1 MELVTN
7 VHTIYMMIGPTE
19 CGKTTFAK
27 EVLMPQLRGSASGG
41 MQMNVQYLSSDSMR
55 QEILGHDYDKYD
67 QVMLEASAQA
77 FHLLYTQLDMVTS
90 FPVNAEFVI
99 LDTTGLAE
107 DFRAKVREI
116 AERNHYHVEVILFD
130 YRKREDYYA
139 SERSKRLITNHMNRL
154 KKDVLGSLVREG
166 YANIHRV
173 RSKDFYLLEQGDAN
187 PEYHVIVQNR
197 GEYAATFL
205 PNERNYTIVGDVH
218 ECIHDLQ
225 GLLRSLGYRIEDGK
239 LSATERVKDTDIILV
254 GDWID
259 KGKATKETIDF
270 LYDNREHFR
279 FVLGNHENFVYKYL
293 HGEVSGV
300 NPELV
305 RTYFDSIQVLM
316 GDRKLLDRFNHLV
329 SLSQPFY
336 QFRSPNA
343 PSFYVTHAPC
353 KNKYIGKLDV
363 KAVRRQRNF
372 RIDRDSPLEEQ
383 LRFTQEEAV
392 SNQPYHIFGH
402 VAAKTAFRIKNK
414 IHVDTG
420 NVHGNRLTAVSISYK
435 PFFKSHSA
443 KQAIVEDELPTL
455 FDVQRKVSLQDLNDE
470 EVRRLHYCTRNQIN
484 FISGTMSPSD
494 KDVDA
499 HELESLKRGLDY
511 FAEHQ
516 VEKVVLQPKYMGS
529 RCNIYLYR
537 DVEQCFAV
545 SRNGYRVKQVDLMDV
560 YEHLLHRYQGY
571 MEENQIAMLLL
582 DGELLPWRAMGEG
595 LIERQFKPIS
605 AALESELEFLQE
617 QGFESAWGK
626 LVENYR
632 STEFEKDQYHMQK
645 AALSEKYGSHVYQ
658 SYKHV
663 RDALKTYV
671 PLNEHENAYATY
683 KKQLELYGEDGELE
697 YKPFGLLKVI
707 YESGEERIPDE
718 NTSVIFSFLS
728 DDEYVIVDITQ
739 PNYYEQA
746 ERYFSK
752 LTTEKHMEGV
762 VIKPES
768 TVNNAVPYMKVRNAD
783 YLSLVYGYDYQFPHK
798 YDKLIK
804 QKNVKQKLK
813 TSLNEYR
820 LGQQMLAVGLDE
832 ITPQHAKY
840 KEVVANLLFEVAG
853 EKEIDP
859 RL

>member
-27 EVLMPQLRGSASGG
+27 EVLMPKLRGDASGA

-77 FHLLYTQLDMVTS
+77 FNLLFTKLDMVTS

-116 AERNHYHVEVILFD
+116 ADRNHYHVEVILFD

-154 KKDVLGSLVREG
+154 KKDVLGSLAREG

-173 RSKDFYLLEQGDAN
+173 RSKDFYWLEQGAAN
-187 PEYHVIVQNR
+187 PEYRVIVHNR
-197 GEYAATFL
+197 REYAATFL
-205 PNERNYTIVGDVH
+205 PNERKYMIVGDVH

-225 GLLRSLGYRIEDGK
+225 GLLRSCGYRIEDGK
-239 LSATERVKDTDIILV
+239 LSATERVQDTDIILV

-259 KGKATKETIDF
+259 KGKATKATIDF
-270 LYDNREHFR
+270 LYDNREHFW

-293 HGEVSGV
+293 QGEVSGV
-300 NPELV
+300 DQELV

-316 GDRKLLDRFNHLV
+316 GDRELLDRFNHLV

-336 QFRSPNA
+336 QYRSPHA

-353 KNKYIGKLDV
+353 RNKYIGKLDV

-372 RIDRDSPLEEQ
+372 RIDRDDPLEEQ
-383 LRFTQEEAV
+383 LRFIQEEVV

-420 NVHGNRLTAVSISYK
+420 SVHGNRLTAVSISYK

-443 KQAIVEDELPTL
+443 KQAIIEDELPTL
-455 FDVQRKVSLQDLNDE
+455 FEVQRKVSLQELNDE

-537 DVEQCFAV
+537 DVEQCYAV
-545 SRNGYRVKQVDLMDV
+545 SRNGYRVKQVDLTDV
-560 YEHLLHRYQGY
+560 YEQLLHRFRTY

-595 LIERQFKPIS
+595 LIERQFKPIA

-626 LVENYR
+626 LVETYR
-632 STEFEKDQYHMQK
+632 STEFEKDQYHMSK
-645 AALSEKYGSHVYQ
+645 AVLSEKYGSHIYQ

-663 RDALKTYV
+663 HDAIKTHV
-671 PLNEHENAYATY
+671 PLCEHEDAYETY
-683 KKQLELYGEDGELE
+683 QKQLELYAEDGELE

-707 YESGEERIPDE
+707 DKSGEERIPTE
-718 NTSVIFSFLS
+718 NTSAIFSFLS
-728 DDEYVIVDITQ
+728 DDEYVIVDLTQ
-739 PNYYEQA
+739 PDYVEQA
-746 ERYFSK
+746 EHYFSK

-762 VIKPES
+762 VMKPEI
-768 TVNNAVPYMKVRNAD
+768 TINNAVPYMKVRNAD

-798 YDKLIK
+798 YEKLIK
-804 QKNVKQKLK
+804 QKNVRQKLK
-813 TSLNEYR
+813 TSLGEYR
-820 LGQQMLAVGLDE
+820 LGQQMLAVKLNE

-840 KEVVANLLFEVAG
+840 KEVVANLLFEVG
-853 EKEIDP
+853 REKEIDP

>member
-27 EVLMPQLRGSASGG
+27 EVLMPQLSGDASGA

-77 FHLLYTQLDMVTS
+77 FNLLYTKLDMVTS

-107 DFRAKVREI
+107 DIRAKVREI

-154 KKDVLGSLVREG
+154 KKDVLGSLAREG

-173 RSKDFYLLEQGDAN
+173 RSKDFYWLEQGAAN
-187 PEYHVIVQNR
+187 PEYRVIVQNR

-225 GLLRSLGYRIEDGK
+225 GLLRSCGYRIEDGR
-239 LSATERVKDTDIILV
+239 LSAMERVQDTDIILV

-259 KGKATKETIDF
+259 KGKATKATIDF

-293 HGEVSGV
+293 QGEVSGV
-300 NPELV
+300 DKELV
-305 RTYFDSIQVLM
+305 DTYFDSIQVLM
-316 GDRKLLDRFNHLV
+316 GDRELLDRFNHLV

-336 QFRSPNA
+336 QYRSPHA

-353 KNKYIGKLDV
+353 RNKYIGKLDG

-372 RIDRDSPLEEQ
+372 RIDRDAPLEEQ
-383 LRFTQEEAV
+383 LRFIQEEAV

-420 NVHGNRLTAVSISYK
+420 SVHGNRLTAVIISYK
-435 PFFKSHSA
+435 PFFKSHPA
-443 KQAIVEDELPTL
+443 KQAIIEEELPTL
-455 FDVQRKVSLQDLNDE
+455 FEVQRKVSLQELNDE

-545 SRNGYRVKQVDLMDV
+545 SRNGYRVKQVDLTDV
-560 YEHLLHRYQGY
+560 YEQLLHRFRTY

-595 LIERQFKPIS
+595 LIERQFKPIA
-605 AALESELEFLQE
+605 AALESELEFLQQ
-617 QGFESAWGK
+617 QGFEAVWGK
-626 LVENYR
+626 LVETYR
-632 STEFEKDQYHMQK
+632 STEFEKDQYHMSK
-645 AALSEKYGSHVYQ
+645 AVLSEKYGSPIYQ

-663 RDALKTYV
+663 HYAIKTNV
-671 PLNEHENAYATY
+671 PLSEHEEAYETY
-683 KKQLELYGEDGELE
+683 QKQLGLYAEDGDLE

-707 YESGEERIPDE
+707 YESGEERIPTE
-718 NTSVIFSFLS
+718 NTSAIFSFLS
-728 DDEYVIVDITQ
+728 DDEYVIVDLTQ
-739 PNYYEQA
+739 PDYVEQA

-762 VIKPES
+762 VMKPEC

-798 YDKLIK
+798 YYKLIK
-804 QKNVKQKLK
+804 QKNVRQKLK

-820 LGQQMLAVGLDE
+820 LGQRMLAVKLDE
-832 ITPQHAKY
+832 ITPQHAEY
-840 KEVVANLLFEVAG
+840 KELVANLLFEVG
-853 EKEIDP
+853 REKELDP

>member
-7 VHTIYMMIGPTE
+7 VHTIYLMIGPTE

-27 EVLMPQLRGSASGG
+27 EVLMPQLRGDASGA

-77 FHLLYTQLDMVTS
+77 FHLLYTKLDMVTS

-116 AERNHYHVEVILFD
+116 ADRNHYHVEVILFD

-154 KKDVLGSLVREG
+154 KKDVLGSLAREG

-173 RSKDFYLLEQGDAN
+173 RSKDFYWLEQGAAN
-187 PEYHVIVQNR
+187 PEYRVIVHNR
-197 GEYAATFL
+197 SEYAATFL

-225 GLLRSLGYRIEDGK
+225 GLLRSCGYRIEDGK
-239 LSATERVKDTDIILV
+239 LSATERVQDTDIILV

-293 HGEVSGV
+293 QGEVSGV
-300 NPELV
+300 DQELV

-316 GDRKLLDRFNHLV
+316 GDRELLDRFNHLV

-336 QFRSPNA
+336 QYRSPHA

-353 KNKYIGKLDV
+353 RNKYIGKLDG

-372 RIDRDSPLEEQ
+372 RIDRDAPLEEQ
-383 LRFTQEEAV
+383 LRFIQEEAV

-402 VAAKTAFRIKNK
+402 VAAKIAFRIKNK

-420 NVHGNRLTAVSISYK
+420 SVHGNRLTAVSISYK
-435 PFFKSHSA
+435 PFYKSHPA
-443 KQAIVEDELPTL
+443 KQAIIEDELPTL
-455 FDVQRKVSLQDLNDE
+455 FEVQRRVSLQDLNDE

-484 FISGTMSPSD
+484 FISGTMSPAD

-545 SRNGYRVKQVDLMDV
+545 SRNGYRVKQVDLTDV
-560 YEHLLHRYQGY
+560 YEQMLHRFRAF

-595 LIERQFKPIS
+595 LIERQFKPIA

-626 LVENYR
+626 LVEMYR
-632 STEFEKDQYHMQK
+632 STEFEKDQYHMSK
-645 AALSEKYGSHVYQ
+645 AVLSEKYGSHIYQ

-663 RDALKTYV
+663 HDAIKTNV
-671 PLNEHENAYATY
+671 PLSKHEDAYETY
-683 KKQLELYGEDGELE
+683 QKQLGQYAEDGKLE

-707 YESGEERIPDE
+707 DESGEERIPTE
-718 NTSVIFSFLS
+718 STSAIFSFLS
-728 DDEYVIVDITQ
+728 DDEYVIVDLTQ
-739 PNYYEQA
+739 PDYVEQA

-762 VIKPES
+762 VMKPEI
-768 TVNNAVPYMKVRNAD
+768 TINNAVPYMKVRNAD

-804 QKNVKQKLK
+804 QKNVRQKLK

-820 LGQQMLAVGLDE
+820 LGQQMLAVKLDE
-832 ITPQHAKY
+832 ITPQHAEY
-840 KEVVANLLFEVAG
+840 KELVANLLFEAG
-853 EKEIDP
+853 REKELDP